1 MAAVKAGEST
11 TAASEK
17 ATHGAAPK
25 SPGRQ
30 NPVLRVVKASD
41 PLALAGMIIILAAWY
56 VVTEQ
61 GWVRPVF
68 LPAPEQVFRF
78 AEAHFLESRLV
89 QTQNLG
95 DGGILENLIYTTT
108 SVWLAVLLAIIVAV
122 PIGLA
127 SARVQFLRMFSD
139 PSLLTLG
146 AVPVL
151 ILMPFFLV
159 WFGVSRN
166 GQLLLLVLVAVPII
180 YVYAQRAVTNLDPV
194 YAQSA
199 LVLGVGRVRLIKDVY
214 LRGTLPEILGGV
226 RIALAGSWSIAA
238 IAELMGAPQ
247 GMGRLISTFA
257 ANTNITGIFATILIL
272 AIVATLTDITLK
284 AVFMFANRWGS
295 VNK

>member
-1 MAAVKAGEST
+1 MDAGGPKVSSETAQTNQRQSRPSAARQSPALRALKA
-11 TAASEK
+11 
-17 ATHGAAPK
+17 
-25 SPGRQ
+25 
-30 NPVLRVVKASD
+30 LD
-41 PLALAGMIIILAAWY
+41 PLALTGMVIILAAWY
-56 VVTEQ
+56 VVTDQE
-61 GWVRPVF
+61 WVRPVF

-78 AEAHFLESRLV
+78 AEAHFLESRLI

-95 DGGILENLIYTTT
+95 EGGILENLIYTTT
-108 SVWLAVLLAIIVAV
+108 SVWLAVLLAILVAV

-127 SARVQFLRMFSD
+127 SARLQALRMFSD

-180 YVYAQRAVTNLDPV
+180 YVYAQRAVANLDPV
-194 YAQSA
+194 YAQSG
-199 LVLGVGRVRLIKDVY
+199 LVLGAGRFRLMKDVY

-272 AIVATLTDITLK
+272 AIIATLTDVIIK
-284 AVFMFANRWGS
+284 SAFMLANRWGTHTG
-295 VNK
+295 